1 MVLYI
6 YIYHNDRIKN
16 AGNDFKKMFK
26 ISKEL
31 LCKKNNKVFPSSP
44 LGKDLANKFGQ
55 YFSNKIANK
64 RQDLENI
71 LSNIDEDEHP
81 TTPSRLDEL
90 VILRS

>member
-1 MVLYI
+1 MQE
-6 YIYHNDRIKN
+6 
-16 AGNDFKKMFK
+16 M
-26 ISKEL
+26 ISKKCL
-31 LCKKNNKVFPSSP
+31 KSQKNFCVKKNNKVFPSSP